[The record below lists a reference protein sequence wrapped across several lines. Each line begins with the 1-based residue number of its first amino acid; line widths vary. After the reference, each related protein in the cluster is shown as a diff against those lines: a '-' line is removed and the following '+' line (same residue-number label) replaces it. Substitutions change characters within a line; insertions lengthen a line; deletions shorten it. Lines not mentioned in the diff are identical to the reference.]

1 MIDLFTENMT
11 SLFFDLLTE
20 RVVANAEEKLDR
32 KRLSYK
38 IRKQIT
44 RYENKTLPMPDE
56 AEQIDFTNV
65 NWYINAHLF
74 DKITPCFNLPE
85 QRQRDYARRSL
96 LEAVYSEAG
105 ANTDAEKKNY
115 KILS

>member
-1 MIDLFTENMT
+1 MQRDALVSGF
-11 SLFFDLLTE
+11 
-20 RVVANAEEKLDR
+20 EKVW
-32 KRLSYK
+32 YK

-85 QRQRDYARRSL
+85 KRQRDYARRSL

-105 ANTDAEKKNY
+105 ANTDAKKKYIIKHSFPVMNH
-115 KILS
+115 IGLRF

>member
-1 MIDLFTENMT
+1 MINLFTENMT
-11 SLFFDLLTE
+11 SLFFDLLME
-20 RVVANAEEKLDR
+20 KVVANAEDRLDR
-32 KRLSYK
+32 KRLSDK

-74 DKITPCFNLPE
+74 DKVTPCFNLPE
-85 QRQRDYARRSL
+85 QRQRNFARRSL

-105 ANTDAEKKNY
+105 ANAPAEKK
-115 KILS
+115 L